1 MAAFFD
7 EATLDVRLAWLL
19 DRPRFAT
26 DGHRAIKPGLERMEA
41 MMHAWGQPQ
50 AQYPVVHI
58 AGTNGKGS
66 TASAVSAMLRAA
78 GMRVGLNTSP
88 HLISV
93 GERIRVD
100 GQAIS
105 LVDLA
110 ELLEPHRALFDR
122 LEATFFEI
130 ITAASFLWFAQSGVE
145 VAVIEVGLGG
155 EWDATNVVTPTACG
169 ITRIDFDHTA
179 ILGDQ
184 LSVIAAAKAGIIK
197 AGVPVF
203 VGAQQDEAARVLRRR
218 AHDVGAPLFEVFNDT
233 EAVWVDPGE
242 GAASRLAVRTPAHAY
257 APVALDLGGVH
268 QAENMAVA
276 VRIVEYM
283 TQGKAAPV
291 AALSSVGRLAGLRA
305 RQEWIVV
312 DPTVGA
318 RSTHPPMLV
327 DVAHNPNGM
336 AALLQSVTGLT
347 SGSVPWGDVSRGS
360 NRDVRSSVGPA
371 VVVFGCMA
379 DKAAATMLRMVA
391 AAGLSAFMVDLPS
404 SRAMPVA
411 DLVRL
416 AQSEGVD
423 VVGAGPAAEAYAWV
437 RQTGENLSAVLV
449 TGGHEV
455 CARWIHIHESYKQGT
470 RG

>member
-7 EATLDVRLAWLL
+7 EATLDARLAWLL

-26 DGHRAIKPGLERMEA
+26 DGAWAMKPGLARMEA
-41 MMHAWGQPQ
+41 ILRAWDHPHH
-50 AQYPVVHI
+50 QYQVVHI

-66 TASAVSAMLRAA
+66 TASAVAAMLRSA

-105 LVDLA
+105 LADLA
-110 ELLEPHRALFDR
+110 DLLEPHRALLDR

-130 ITAASFLWFAQSGVE
+130 ITAAGFLWFARSGVAI
-145 VAVIEVGLGG
+145 AVIEVGLGG
-155 EWDATNVVTPTACG
+155 ELDATNVVTPTACG

-179 ILGDQ
+179 ILGDE
-184 LSVIAAAKAGIIK
+184 LSTIAAAKAGIIK
-197 AGVPVF
+197 PGIPVF
-203 VGAQQDEAARVLRRR
+203 VGAQHEEAAAELRRR
-218 AHDVGAPLFEVFNDT
+218 AHDVGAPLFEVSQDT
-233 EAVWVDPGE
+233 ESAWVDPE
-242 GAASRLAVRTPAHAY
+242 ARAAARLAMRTPAHTY
-257 APVALDLGGVH
+257 APVALDLGGAH

-276 VRIVEYM
+276 VRIVEYIM
-283 TQGKAAPV
+283 QGQAVPIE
-291 AALSSVGRLAGLRA
+291 ALSSVGRLAGLRA
-305 RQEWIVV
+305 RQEWIVA
-312 DPTVGA
+312 DPTQGA
-318 RSTHPPMLV
+318 SAAHPPMLI
-327 DVAHNPNGM
+327 DVAHNPNGIG
-336 AALLQSVTGLT
+336 ALLQSVTGLT
-347 SGSVPWGDVSRGS
+347 SGSVPGGDVSRGA
-360 NRDVRSSVGPA
+360 NGDVRSSVGPA

-411 DLVRL
+411 ELVRI
-416 AQSEGVD
+416 AQTEGVHM
-423 VVGAGPAAEAYAWV
+423 VGAGPAAQAYAWV
-437 RQTGENLSAVLV
+437 RQAGEDLSAVLV

-455 CARWIHIHESYKQGT
+455 CARWIHIHESYK
-470 RG
+470 